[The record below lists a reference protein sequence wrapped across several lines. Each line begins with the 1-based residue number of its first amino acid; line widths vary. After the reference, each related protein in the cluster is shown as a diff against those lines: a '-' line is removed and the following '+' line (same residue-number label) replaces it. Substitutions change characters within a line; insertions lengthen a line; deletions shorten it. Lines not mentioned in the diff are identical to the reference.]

1 MLHTNGTV
9 CAAVKLAH
17 KKCIVPCANEKVTSR
32 SIWGRII
39 LIHTSMKLAD
49 GFWV

>member
-1 MLHTNGTV
+1 MLRANGTV
-9 CAAVKLAH
+9 CSAVKLAH
-17 KKCIVPCANEKVTSR
+17 EKCIVPCANKKVTSL
-32 SIWGRII
+32 SLCGRII